1 MIVYLCAAVFLL
13 LFAVSF
19 RRDRRRFRN
28 AVYLGFASVCL
39 ALAVLGQV
47 GRSSMGVLGLVI
59 ALLALLLGLGTM
71 LMPLFLIA
79 NGVRMV
85 RREGRSLGNLLS
97 LLAGLGI
104 IGLVALLVLA
114 VALRTRWLTV
124 ATASL
129 LLVAGYASFL
139 FLCFVLYSVLYGR
152 LPVRKDVDFVV
163 VLGSGLVDGARV
175 GRLLGNR
182 LDRGRAVYEAQAAR
196 SRAPMLLVS
205 GGRGP
210 DEELSEAEAMAGYLV
225 ERGFPA
231 DRILRETRSRT
242 TGENMAFSNEIMAA
256 AEPGYRCVVVTNNYH
271 AFRAALLARKTGV
284 NGQVIGAPTAAYF
297 WPSAT
302 IREFAAVLLTYWKTN
317 LTVCALLVAAAVTAA
332 LGAGA

>member
-1 MIVYLCAAVFLL
+1 MIVYLGAAAFLS
-13 LFAVSF
+13 LFVVSF
-19 RRDRRRFRN
+19 ARDRRRFRN
-28 AVYLGFASVCL
+28 AVYLGFAAICLGL
-39 ALAVLGQV
+39 ALLGEV
-47 GRSSMGVLGLVI
+47 GRRSMGVLDLVI
-59 ALLALLLGLGTM
+59 ALLALAFGLGVM
-71 LMPLFLIA
+71 LMPLFLIV

-85 RREGRSLGNLLS
+85 RREGQSLANLLS

-114 VALRTRWLTV
+114 IAVRTRWLTV
-124 ATASL
+124 ATAAL
-129 LLVAGYASFL
+129 LPVAAYASFL

-152 LPVRKDVDFVV
+152 LPVRRDVDFVV
-163 VLGSGLVDGARV
+163 VLGSGLVGGVRV

-205 GGRGP
+205 GGQGP

-225 ERGFPA
+225 ERGFPG

-242 TGENMAFSNEIMAA
+242 TEENMAFSNEIMAA

-302 IREFAAVLLTYWKTN
+302 IREFAAVLLAHWKTN

-332 LGAGA
+332 LGASR